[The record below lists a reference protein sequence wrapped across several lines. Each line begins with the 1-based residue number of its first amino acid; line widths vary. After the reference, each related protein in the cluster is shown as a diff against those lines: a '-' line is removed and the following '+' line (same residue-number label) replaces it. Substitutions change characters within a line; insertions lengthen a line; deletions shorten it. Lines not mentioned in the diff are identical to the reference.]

1 MTDSAKKDLVNA
13 LAALVKSVD
22 CAPSFFP
29 NPMSVAL
36 MKPRWRGLW
45 NFKRR

>member
-1 MTDSAKKDLVNA
+1 MTDSAKKDLVDA
-13 LAALVKSVD
+13 LAALVKERRL
-22 CAPSFFP
+22 CTQLLP

-45 NFKRR
+45 NSKRR